1 MQYLSFYCLL
11 YSFFKCRN
19 TFIIK
24 LTHVYNNNVNVCG
37 SCVVVRRPALL
48 WTPEAFPGANLRFPR
63 KAGQRTLDTRDFPCQ
78 YPALAR
84 QGKLRPA
91 GGRAIS
97 PGYSGHQRF
106 SLPVP

>member
-48 WTPEAFPGANLRFPR
+48 WTPAEAFPGKNLRLPSQYTAHILSGFILVF
-63 KAGQRTLDTRDFPCQ
+63 KYKTMNNLQR
-78 YPALAR
+78 
-84 QGKLRPA
+84 
-91 GGRAIS
+91 
-97 PGYSGHQRF
+97 YSI
-106 SLPVP
+106 